1 MFGRIVAKYL
11 NIPVVTTY
19 HTMYEDYTHYVNR
32 FEIDEVDKVTKK
44 VVSTFSRSISDSAQA
59 VISPSEKTK
68 ETLLKYG
75 VKTPI
80 YVIPTGLNFEKFHP
94 DNINPARAG
103 DFYR

>member
-1 MFGRIVAKYL
+1 MQLDVIHVHTEFGVGMFGRIVAKYL

-59 VISPSEKTK
+59 VIHQ
-68 ETLLKYG
+68 
-75 VKTPI
+75 VKNEGNAVEVRGEDTDLCH
-80 YVIPTGLNFEKFHP
+80 TDRTEF
-94 DNINPARAG
+94 
-103 DFYR
+103 